1 MRKCTIVM
9 TGVICLLMAG
19 CGGADK
25 GAKPVELDQGL
36 INAGLVDSYN
46 NLAMQDAILAQHTL
60 YPYHFVKNGAQLN
73 ELGRRDLA
81 VLAGHFKQNPGRLN
95 IRRDNVSPDL
105 YNARVQFVLN
115 ELQKAGVVAGRI
127 AVADGMPGGSGI
139 SSERIVTILSSG
151 KDAGRETSSGAPSA
165 GVAR

>member
-1 MRKCTIVM
+1 MQKCTIVM
-9 TGVICLLMAG
+9 TGAICLLMAG
-19 CGGADK
+19 CGSANK

-36 INAGLVDSYN
+36 INAGLVNSYN

-60 YPYHFVKNGAQLN
+60 YPYHYVRNGAQLN

-81 VLAGHFKQNPGRLN
+81 VLAGHFKENPGPLN

-105 YNARVQFVLN
+105 YNDRVQFVIN
-115 ELQKAGVVAGRI
+115 ELQKAGVDAGRI
-127 AVADGMPGGSGI
+127 KIADGMPGGSGI
-139 SSERIVTILSSG
+139 SSERIVTILSAG
-151 KDAGRETSSGAPSA
+151 EDAGRETSSGEPLT

>member
-1 MRKCTIVM
+1 MQNCTIVI
-9 TGVICLLMAG
+9 TGAICLLMAG
-19 CGGADK
+19 CGAADK

-36 INAGLVDSYN
+36 INAGLVNSYN
-46 NLAMQDAILAQHTL
+46 NLAMQEAILAQHTL

-81 VLAGHFKQNPGRLN
+81 VLAGHFKENPGRLN
-95 IRRDNVSPDL
+95 VRRDNVSPDL
-105 YNARVQFVLN
+105 YNARVQFVVN
-115 ELQKAGVVAGRI
+115 ELRKAGVDAGRI

-139 SSERIVTILSSG
+139 SSERIVTILSAG
-151 KDAGRETSSGAPSA
+151 KDASRETSSGAPLT